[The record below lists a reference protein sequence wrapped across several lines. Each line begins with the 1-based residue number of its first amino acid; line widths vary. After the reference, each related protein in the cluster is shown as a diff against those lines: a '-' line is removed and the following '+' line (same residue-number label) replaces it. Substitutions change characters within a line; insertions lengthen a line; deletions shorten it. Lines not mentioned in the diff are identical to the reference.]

1 MDYDTQLEIRKFLKR
16 LGIGSQQEL
25 HKYLSDNPDKK
36 KLSMKVIFQIDE
48 KEAFYFEDKIET

>member
-1 MDYDTQLEIRKFLKR
+1 MDDDTQLEIRKFLKR